1 MKYFAGKKVP
11 PTAEELAEKFLKRR
25 EFITDHMNTSL
36 LFMFFAQHFTH
47 QFFKRNINN
56 PAFTW
61 GRHGVD
67 VSHIYGQ
74 GIERENKLRSFKDGK
89 LKSQVRGQV
98 MVGLTRHKV
107 ASLHID
113 YLHS

>member
-1 MKYFAGKKVP
+1 
-11 PTAEELAEKFLKRR
+11 
-25 EFITDHMNTSL
+25 
-36 LFMFFAQHFTH
+36 MFFAQHFTH
-47 QFFKRNINN
+47 QFFTTVYGD

-61 GRHGVD
+61 GRHGVV

-74 GIERENKLRSFKDGK
+74 GIERENKLRTFKDGK

-107 ASLHID
+107 FCWRPCIYID
-113 YLHS
+113 YS